1 MFFFQFLVVK
11 FSIYLNRLVSDSH
24 TKKGKCKMN
33 RFAIITVKGPSLFI
47 GVHYALK
54 SVFKMTVKLRCFT
67 GEHRVLII
75 QAC

>member
-1 MFFFQFLVVK
+1 
-11 FSIYLNRLVSDSH
+11 
-24 TKKGKCKMN
+24 MN